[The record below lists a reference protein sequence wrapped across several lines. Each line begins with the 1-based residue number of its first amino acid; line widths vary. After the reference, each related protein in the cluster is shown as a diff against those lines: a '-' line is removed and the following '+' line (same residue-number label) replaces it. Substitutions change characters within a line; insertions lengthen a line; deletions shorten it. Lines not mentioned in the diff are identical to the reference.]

1 MTTAEREKIE
11 DRSRVM
17 EREKKE
23 QIVERRKL
31 EWSYHHQWQT
41 GLTNWML
48 DGVFIVLVETYH
60 LQAL

>member
-31 EWSYHHQWQT
+31 QEN
-41 GLTNWML
+41 GVITNGKL
-48 DGVFIVLVETYH
+48 D
-60 LQAL
+60 

>member
-31 EWSYHHQWQT
+31 ERSYHHQWQT
-41 GLTNWML
+41 GPTNWML

-60 LQAL
+60 L